1 MGRIVKHP
9 LSRLLGAN
17 SIIAL
22 HRDVIRAVGSYEAA
36 ALCEQVVYWMPKAE
50 DPDGWVYKTADE
62 WREELCFTRRG
73 FDGARASLIALGIL
87 QHDYKRVKRGSTYTR
102 VLSFRVDLEALYNAL
117 GADAQPVQAD
127 MYEAGKPSGGE
138 TYKPGLHETYKRKEQ
153 RLPTE
158 TTDRE
163 VLSPSTLIPF
173 ADPPEWRESASAEQ
187 LTRLELARYNGL
199 KSDPS
204 AHPHVRAIRA
214 AGADVWREFV
224 KLGVLG
230 KASDVTLASWA
241 QAMSADLEKHGREKV
256 LAAIHAV
263 QATPPEKRAYVWNWY
278 RDELDGTKPARKVA
292 QDQPSDRSRYDVK
305 PLDESEHDSIRQRI
319 LKLAGEE
326 AA

>member
-1 MGRIVKHP
+1 MKHP

-17 SIIAL
+17 STIAL
-22 HRDVIRAVGSYEAA
+22 HFEVIRACGSYEAA
-36 ALCEQVVYWMPKAE
+36 ALCEQVVYWMPKAA
-50 DPDGWVYKTADE
+50 DPDGWVYKTARE
-62 WREELCFTRRG
+62 WQEELCLTRRG
-73 FDGARASLIALGIL
+73 FDGARASLEASGFLEST
-87 QHDYKRVKRGSTYTR
+87 HKRVLRGATHTN
-102 VLSFRVDLEALYNAL
+102 VLSMRVDVDALLSAIVRL
-117 GADAQPVQAD
+117 AQPVQAD
-127 MYEAGKPSGGE
+127 LHEAGKTTGAE
-138 TYKPGLHETYKRKEQ
+138 TYKSACTKRTSHIEEQ
-153 RLPTE
+153 RLQTE

-173 ADPPEWRESASAEQ
+173 ADPPEWREGASAEQ
-187 LTRLELARYNGL
+187 LTRLELARYNCL

-230 KASDVTLASWA
+230 KASDVTLTSWA